1 MVRAMASE
9 ASRIVLAGLP
19 REVGG
24 VVRRHPAA
32 VLLPAAALGATA
44 DSLVLALH
52 HVEVEIAVGVA
63 LAVAFELYVGYAE
76 LVVAADRDGG
86 SRPSPWAMLA
96 RAPRF
101 VPSLTAASLAAV
113 TLPLAAAGLLLVP
126 GLWLLTRW
134 SLFAPAIV
142 HERLTPARALSRS
155 TELVRGAF
163 WPVAFSV
170 TASVVVEEAVIHG
183 GVHAQPAIGVPAAGL
198 VVTAVAVAVV
208 SPPAALTVSL
218 VYERLARARGDARA
232 RLPSHTGAP
241 PSAHPVAAGGSER

>member
-1 MVRAMASE
+1 MVGAMASE

-32 VLLPAAALGATA
+32 VLLPAAALGAAA

-52 HVEVEIAVGVA
+52 DLEAEIVLGVA
-63 LAVAFELYVGYAE
+63 LAVTFELYVGYAE

-86 SRPSPWAMLA
+86 SRPSLWGLLR

-101 VPSLTAASLAAV
+101 APALTAASLAAV

-142 HERLTPARALSRS
+142 HERLSPGRALRRS
-155 TELVRGAF
+155 TELVRGVF

-170 TASVVVEEAVIHG
+170 TASVVLEEAVIHG
-183 GVHAQPAIGVPAAGL
+183 AVHAQPAIGVPVVGLIAA
-198 VVTAVAVAVV
+198 AAAVAVV